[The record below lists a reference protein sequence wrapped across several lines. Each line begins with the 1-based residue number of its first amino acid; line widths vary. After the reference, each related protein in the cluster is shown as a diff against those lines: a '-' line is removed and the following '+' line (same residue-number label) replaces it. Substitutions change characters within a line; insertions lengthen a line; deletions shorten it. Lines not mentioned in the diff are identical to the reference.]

1 VYVLKEKDEIVNEK
15 PEALTK
21 DRLVGM
27 KVIDGAGY
35 HIGEVKDVAFTV
47 GTTPVSMVMILK
59 KKKGGDEDISWEE
72 VQAAGDFVVL
82 KPKSAAPG
90 ATATAATC
98 STCGGPLT
106 YIQQYQRWYCTR
118 CQKYV

>member
-1 VYVLKEKDEIVNEK
+1 MKEKNEIVDEK
-15 PEALTK
+15 TEALTK

-35 HIGEVKDVAFTV
+35 LVGEVKDVAFTV
-47 GTTPVSMVMILK
+47 GTTPLSMVMILK
-59 KKKGGDEDISWEE
+59 KKDRGDKDISWEE

-82 KPKSAAPG
+82 KPKSVAPAAPS
-90 ATATAATC
+90 AAATC
-98 STCGGPLT
+98 SACKEPLT

>member
-1 VYVLKEKDEIVNEK
+1 MKEKKENEK
-15 PEALTK
+15 AKALTK

-35 HIGEVKDVAFTV
+35 LIGEVKDVAFTV
-47 GTTPVSMVMILK
+47 GTTPISMVMILK
-59 KKKGGDEDISWEE
+59 MKEGGDKDVSWEE

-82 KPKSAAPG
+82 KPKSVAPV
-90 ATATAATC
+90 APAVAATC

-106 YIQQYQRWYCTR
+106 YVQQYQRWYCTR